1 MSTFSEPPPPEGGLD
16 LVTNRQCMAFSVPR
30 TGSLLIAD
38 WLRALPQDVVK
49 IGYREKVHHS

>member
-1 MSTFSEPPPPEGGLD
+1 MVFLRLRGATSTVRTCLNQG
-16 LVTNRQCMAFSVPR
+16 MAFSVPR

-38 WLRALPQDVVK
+38 WLRALRQDVVK